1 MNKTQRL
8 DKILANMGYGSR
20 KEVKMLI
27 KNGAVEVDNRI
38 VTEADLR
45 VNPDNQ
51 LLKVNGIILNYK
63 KHIYIMMNKP
73 QGVISATEDIK
84 NKTVLDLL
92 EGRYSNYQLHP
103 VGRLDKDTE
112 GFILLTND
120 GQITHALTNPKKRV
134 PKTYYAEIL
143 GYVDDKY
150 IEYFK
155 EGIALEDGYK
165 SLSAEL
171 EIIEKSKI
179 SKIKLTIIEG
189 KFHQVKRMFDAIDK
203 RVIYLKRISIGTLNL
218 DESLN
223 PGEYRELKEEEIL
236 SLQNN

>member
-120 GQITHALTNPKKRV
+120 GQITHALTNPKRRV

>member
-1 MNKTQRL
+1 M
-8 DKILANMGYGSR
+8 
-20 KEVKMLI
+20 
-27 KNGAVEVDNRI
+27 
-38 VTEADLR
+38 
-45 VNPDNQ
+45 
-51 LLKVNGIILNYK
+51 
-63 KHIYIMMNKP
+63 
-73 QGVISATEDIK
+73 
-84 NKTVLDLL
+84 L

-120 GQITHALTNPKKRV
+120 GQITHALTNPKRRV

-179 SKIKLTIIEG
+179 SKIKLTIVEG

>member
-27 KNGAVEVDNRI
+27 KNGAVEVDNKI
-38 VTEADLR
+38 VTEADLK

-179 SKIKLTIIEG
+179 SKIKLTIVEG